1 MKVMD
6 DIPFTIFPIKKKKEN
21 ENKTIPQNSTK
32 HKVINFRSR
41 KGKFPEKS
49 WVSMSVQELSEGVLC
64 QAGENHETG
73 RGWWR
78 KTSLSAQKPPKY

>member
-6 DIPFTIFPIKKKKEN
+6 NIPLTIFPIKKKKENEEN

-32 HKVINFRSR
+32 HKVIYFRSR

-49 WVSMSVQELSEGVLC
+49 
-64 QAGENHETG
+64 
-73 RGWWR
+73 
-78 KTSLSAQKPPKY
+78 